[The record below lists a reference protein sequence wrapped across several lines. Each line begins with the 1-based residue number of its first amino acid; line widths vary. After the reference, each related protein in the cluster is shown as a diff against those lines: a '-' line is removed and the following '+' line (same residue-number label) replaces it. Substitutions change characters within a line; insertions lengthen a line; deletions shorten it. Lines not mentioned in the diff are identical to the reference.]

1 MYGLS
6 VFSNVFIDF
15 HYVFTETKTS
25 KTKCSSSLESLFIF
39 TFSNSNIFLYYTTS
53 ISRFLYDFILL
64 PCETNWLLAT
74 SRLESLYLLWIAYL
88 GLGMQY
94 VSCSS
99 GSLQSSIWVIVTT
112 KLGQLSL
119 VITDFQSEKLYL
131 DNQKFGLIVRPH
143 SPKFTDCTTVQP
155 LSTVVYR
162 IISWQTICICIFFF
176 SRLDVVGGNDG
187 SIRMFEYIHPDQ
199 IALFRPPG
207 QTERINKIAFNPMGN
222 KVSEYA
228 DYCFV
233 VQGVCDISQ
242 KIQEKEWVFLEK
254 TYTVRHQLALKGI
267 CVMTLH
273 SPSWWFKLRDLRL

>member
-1 MYGLS
+1 MWNKLVACYFKIG
-6 VFSNVFIDF
+6 
-15 HYVFTETKTS
+15 K
-25 KTKCSSSLESLFIF
+25 FIF
-39 TFSNSNIFLYYTTS
+39 IVDSLPWTWHAICRLFFRKSTVIYLSNSHHQARPAIFGNYWFS
-53 ISRFLYDFILL
+53 VREAL
-64 PCETNWLLAT
+64 PW
-74 SRLESLYLLWIAYL
+74 
-88 GLGMQY
+88 
-94 VSCSS
+94 
-99 GSLQSSIWVIVTT
+99 QS
-112 KLGQLSL
+112 K
-119 VITDFQSEKLYL
+119 
-131 DNQKFGLIVRPH
+131 VRIDCAACD

-162 IISWQTICICIFFF
+162 IISWQTIYICIFFF

-222 KVSEYA
+222 KVSEYM

-254 TYTVRHQLALKGI
+254 TCTVRHQLALKGI